1 MKTAKPARRR
11 VAPSSV
17 RIDSNVRCQR
27 IYPTETTRRHVDELK
42 TIGFRLSGEQAVQL
56 ARVLLAVAQDW
67 DDIDVTGYR
76 FTPRKRDGTYQ
87 ITVTSAL

>member
-1 MKTAKPARRR
+1 MKNPKARRR

-17 RIDSNVRCQR
+17 RIDANVRCQR
-27 IYPTETTRRHVDELK
+27 IYPTEATRKNVDELK
-42 TIGFRLSGEQAVQL
+42 TIGFRLSGQQAIHL

-76 FTPRKRDGTYQ
+76 LAPRKRDGTYQ
-87 ITVTSAL
+87 ITVTSGL